1 MGQARAAGWKAAG
14 VPCTPSAACVAP
26 EAMGKDSDPVR
37 SRSAP
42 GLSHPAVSR
51 AASRAARAVSPGQ
64 VMLEALTWMGVIAP
78 PPLSTLLVMSRSF
91 NSQSSVSLVL
101 QVSHHIMQ
109 FA

>member
-1 MGQARAAGWKAAG
+1 MGQAAQPGGGSRGALH
-14 VPCTPSAACVAP
+14 TLSSLVAP
-26 EAMGKDSDPVR
+26 EAMGEGGQASGR
-37 SRSAP
+37 SRSARASP
-42 GLSHPAVSR
+42 IAVGR

-64 VMLEALTWMGVIAP
+64 VMLGSDLDGGGCTTSLSP
-78 PPLSTLLVMSRSF
+78 HYLLCPDPL